1 MAESLP
7 NVASKRITHFVV
19 NPQVNELIQK
29 FDGAIDS
36 NLNLAS
42 RLTEE
47 SESSFLDSDEQ
58 NSSDNVEIK
67 LKRPPPPLIPL
78 SAVLNYSQNGICPI
92 NSRDLLVTTDSKRL
106 KVSNDS
112 WY

>member
-7 NVASKRITHFVV
+7 NVASKRITQFVV
-19 NPQVNELIQK
+19 NPQVSELIQK

-36 NLNLAS
+36 NLSLAS
-42 RLTEE
+42 RLTEG

-58 NSSDNVEIK
+58 NSSDNVETK

-78 SAVLNYSQNGICPI
+78 SAVISYSQNGIYPA
-92 NSRDLLVTTDSKRL
+92 NSLDLLVTNDSKRL
-106 KVSNDS
+106 KLSNDDS
-112 WY
+112 